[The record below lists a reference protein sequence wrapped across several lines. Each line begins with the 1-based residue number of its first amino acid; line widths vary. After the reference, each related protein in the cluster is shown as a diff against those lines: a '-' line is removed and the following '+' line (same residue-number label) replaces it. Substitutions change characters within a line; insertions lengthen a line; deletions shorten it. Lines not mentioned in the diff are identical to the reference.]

1 MVMPRMLTIGADG
14 HPRQNPA
21 PEFNAL
27 RGNERTIAARSLED
41 RTISLREAASGR
53 CLEIEAEFEAT
64 SARSVGFRVRC
75 SGDGSRG
82 TEVSYSRGS
91 GLVTVGQRTMFAG
104 RDKTVS
110 LRVFLDKRVMEV
122 YANGGA
128 AAMFTAVDAGPE
140 DTGVEIFARGGTAE
154 VRQIRAWAMK
164 PAKFSL
170 EGYRTA

>member
-1 MVMPRMLTIGADG
+1 ML
-14 HPRQNPA
+14 R
-21 PEFNAL
+21 
-27 RGNERTIAARSLED
+27 RSERTVAVSSLED
-41 RTISLREAASGR
+41 RTITLREAASGR

-64 SARSVGFRVRC
+64 SARNVGFRVRC

-82 TEVSYSRGS
+82 TEVSYSPGS
-91 GLVTVGQRTMFAG
+91 GMITVGQRKMFSG

-140 DTGVEIFARGGTAE
+140 DTAVEIFARGGTAE

-170 EGYRTA
+170 ERYRTA